1 MTAAGG
7 PVTSSFA
14 LLRRG
19 PFARLWY
26 AGLLSSFG
34 DWVALFATIALA
46 DSIGGV
52 RGVLVPL
59 AARLIPGLFAG
70 VAGVIAD
77 RFDRRKVMIVSD
89 VARAVL
95 VLSLIFVTNLWQLFA
110 VSFVLEALTLL
121 WQPSREAWVPNLVP
135 NGGMVA
141 ANSLTLV
148 AAYGMLPVGA
158 LAFALLAKVGGIF
171 SASGVIDGEVALA
184 FAVDSLT
191 FLASAALIATIPGPR
206 PVPGQ
211 QRPAVRRVD
220 LRAPL
225 RDFVEGLRFVVAH
238 PTVRGI
244 ILGMS
249 AALFGAGAFFVLGQR
264 FSITLLGA
272 GRAGFGVLITALGCG
287 VGLGMLALAIGGTL
301 RGRREVLFAA
311 SLIATGAAITASATT
326 SSVIPAAAWLFVG
339 GLGAGGSYVMGFTY
353 LHEEVE
359 DELRGRTFAALYTV
373 VRTSLL
379 ASVTLAGLAV
389 PLLDGLLNPPLDSG
403 LRLTLL
409 AGGIIVFVAGITTLW
424 AVRMTLQRPKLTET
438 GYRALREAGDA
449 FTSIRGK
456 RRTPGDS

>member
-1 MTAAGG
+1 
-7 PVTSSFA
+7 
-14 LLRRG
+14 
-19 PFARLWY
+19 
-26 AGLLSSFG
+26 
-34 DWVALFATIALA
+34 
-46 DSIGGV
+46 
-52 RGVLVPL
+52 
-59 AARLIPGLFAG
+59 
-70 VAGVIAD
+70 
-77 RFDRRKVMIVSD
+77 
-89 VARAVL
+89 
-95 VLSLIFVTNLWQLFA
+95 
-110 VSFVLEALTLL
+110 
-121 WQPSREAWVPNLVP
+121 
-135 NGGMVA
+135 MVA

-206 PVPGQ
+206 RVPGQ
-211 QRPAVRRVD
+211 QRPRLAGSTCGHRCATSSRGSASWSPTRRSGGSSWACRGALWSRRL
-220 LRAPL
+220 LRARSAFLDHAVGRRPG
-225 RDFVEGLRFVVAH
+225 R
-238 PTVRGI
+238 VRGAHH
-244 ILGMS
+244 G
-249 AALFGAGAFFVLGQR
+249 
-264 FSITLLGA
+264 
-272 GRAGFGVLITALGCG
+272 LGCG

-301 RGRREVLFAA
+301 RGRREVLFSA

-409 AGGIIVFVAGITTLW
+409 AGGIIVFAAGITTLW